1 MDLTVKVGF
10 EEILRLVKQLPASK
24 LKELQVNLTQDF
36 ISKKA
41 SQEISSFQSFL
52 LKAPIMTTKQ
62 FKEFSENRN
71 NIIKWRVEN

>member
-10 EEILRLVKQLPASK
+10 EEILKLVKQLPASK

-41 SQEISSFQSFL
+41 LQEISSFQNFL
-52 LKAPIMTTKQ
+52 LEAPIMSTKQ